1 MYTYVFT
8 IRYIKEKNRE
18 NVYILDGI
26 FKNTV
31 LYNLKLRDSDLRVQ
45 GQTLKTIILQMS
57 HMIFIPWQLL
67 KKAVVT

>member
-31 LYNLKLRDSDLRVQ
+31 LYNLKLRDSD
-45 GQTLKTIILQMS
+45 
-57 HMIFIPWQLL
+57 
-67 KKAVVT
+67 

>member
-1 MYTYVFT
+1 M
-8 IRYIKEKNRE
+8 
-18 NVYILDGI
+18 YILDGI